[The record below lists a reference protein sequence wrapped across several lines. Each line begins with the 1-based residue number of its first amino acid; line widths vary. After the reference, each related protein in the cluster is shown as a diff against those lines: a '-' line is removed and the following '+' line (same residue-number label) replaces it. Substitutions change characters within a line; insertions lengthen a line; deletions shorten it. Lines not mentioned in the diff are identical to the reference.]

1 MEDDMTTEKTT
12 GQGQIPPPSV
22 LIFAWAM
29 ILFLVNGC
37 ARIPLIY
44 PSGSINKI
52 SGSLS
57 IYNFKY
63 VPAETG
69 KVKPYQIRNTAVG
82 NLKFDKNIDIFFRDA
97 VIAELS
103 SAGTKTGDND
113 LSLSGEIKEFFI
125 DELSASAD
133 WTLIVNYSIRN
144 LQTGRILYESTK
156 ATKRN
161 ASKLINISSAVNE
174 MIKLNIEE
182 LIKDEN
188 FIKAINN

>member
-1 MEDDMTTEKTT
+1 MTTEKTT